1 VLVMILKN
9 ITKRLAVCCQTLR
22 AEVPLAASVMSAL
35 LLMVSLVVP
44 VNSANAALVYYT
56 FEGIV
61 DEAKKDASDYGFSV
75 GDIIRGTVRIDNT
88 DTPYSSNSYKNE
100 YRDNSI
106 FVRFTVETSGGL
118 LLYSSDTPA
127 DDSVIKI
134 ENNHNNDHDKWEF
147 TDESSRTGLSRSG
160 GSKTSA
166 YNYLKLKLEDDGQDA
181 LSSQIPTYDPDMTAM
196 DWDKKVEFD
205 LKFKSGGEE
214 VQLKG
219 DLSAFVVPV
228 PAAVWL
234 FGSGLGLLGW
244 MRRKP
249 AV

>member
-1 VLVMILKN
+1 MSFKQLRGYVGDVRARAAVAPSFTRVLV
-9 ITKRLAVCCQTLR
+9 
-22 AEVPLAASVMSAL
+22 
-35 LLMVSLVVP
+35 LMTSLIMMP
-44 VNSANAALVYYT
+44 FGSANAAFVFYT
-56 FEGIV
+56 FVGVV
-61 DEAKKDASDYGFSV
+61 DEAIKDYADYGFSI

-106 FVRFTVETSGGL
+106 FVRFTVETAGGS

-127 DDSVIKI
+127 DDVIIKI
-134 ENNHNNDHDKWEF
+134 ENNHNDDHDKWEF

-160 GSKTSA
+160 GNTSA

-181 LSSQIPTYDPDMTAM
+181 LNSQIPTYDAEMTVM
-196 DWDKKVEFD
+196 DWDKKQEFD